1 MKKLHG
7 LIIAFAAAAVLFA
20 AGQSHACVGKSL
32 VIGSVDMPSV
42 NMVSE
47 MMSILITERTGTTV
61 VVKKFPNYRSCYDAT
76 AKGEVD
82 IMVDFT
88 GRGYVEVL
96 KKGAETDAD
105 KVSQTVKEVYEREM
119 NLVWLGQ
126 LGFSEPGLAVSGGV
140 SVPAMAAPVIRKETL
155 TKFPALP
162 RVISKLAG
170 KLDNG
175 QVDKLV
181 ADIGKGDD
189 AAKKAPKVTRA
200 FLKSKKLI

>member
-1 MKKLHG
+1 MKKLYG
-7 LIIAFAAAAVLFA
+7 LAVASVFFAML
-20 AGQSHACVGKSL
+20 AGADGSEACVGKSL

-61 VVKKFPNYRSCYDAT
+61 VIKKFPDYRSCYDAA
-76 AKGEVD
+76 AKGDVD

-88 GRGYVEVL
+88 GRGYVDVL
-96 KKGAETDAD
+96 KKAPEQDSD

-126 LGFSEPGLAVSGGV
+126 FGFSEPGLAVSGGV
-140 SVPAMAAPVIRKETL
+140 KVPEMAAPIIRKETL

-162 RVISKLAG
+162 RVISKLTG
-170 KLDNG
+170 KLDNTA
-175 QVDKLV
+175 VDRLV
-181 ADIGKGDD
+181 TEIGKGPD
-189 AAKKAPKVTRA
+189 AAKKAPKVTRGY
-200 FLKSKKLI
+200 LKSKRLI